1 MVLFGSIM
9 LGWVSVDLWLWLDRS
24 VAVRLA
30 GAGGG
35 IGAEFGITEAFGCGV
50 GRNRCWLC
58 RFRLPKQA
66 ALQGEFRLGI
76 SGFRH
81 GPNSGALIVMVISGC
96 SQRRGRSNQTLS
108 V

>member
-1 MVLFGSIM
+1 MVLFGSIV
-9 LGWVSVDLWLWLDRS
+9 LGWISLVLWLWLDRS
-24 VAVRLA
+24 VALRLA
-30 GAGGG
+30 GASDG
-35 IGAEFGITEAFGCGV
+35 IGAELGVTEAFGCV
-50 GRNRCWLC
+50 GRSRGWLC
-58 RFRLPKQA
+58 RFRLSKQA

-81 GPNSGALIVMVISGC
+81 GPNIGASIVRVISGC